1 MKVRCLQR
9 YSDLKL
15 GRDVS
20 EGEEL
25 EMTKERAEE
34 LAGTENKAGI
44 ALVEII
50 GKENE
55 PDQEKNEPDQEKNE
69 PDQAGNEPDQAGNE
83 PDQAES
89 EPVSESDT
97 KKKRTSKKK
106 EAEE

>member
-15 GRDVS
+15 GRDIL

-34 LAGTENKAGI
+34 LAGTENKAGV

-55 PDQEKNEPDQEKNE
+55 PDQEEN
-69 PDQAGNEPDQAGNE
+69 
-83 PDQAES
+83 

>member
-1 MKVRCLQR
+1 MKVRCLRR

-15 GRDVS
+15 GRDIL

-25 EMTKERAEE
+25 EMTKERAKE

-55 PDQEKNEPDQEKNE
+55 PDQ
-69 PDQAGNEPDQAGNE
+69 AGNE
-83 PDQAES
+83 PDQAEN

-106 EAEE
+106 VAEE

>member
-69 PDQAGNEPDQAGNE
+69 PDQAGNEPDQA
-83 PDQAES
+83 ES

>member
-1 MKVRCLQR
+1 MKVRCLRR

-15 GRDVS
+15 GRDVL

-25 EMTKERAEE
+25 EMAKERAEE

-50 GKENE
+50 GTENE
-55 PDQEKNEPDQEKNE
+55 T
-69 PDQAGNEPDQAGNE
+69 
-83 PDQAES
+83 DQAEN
-89 EPVSESDT
+89 ETDQAENETDQAENETVSESDT

-106 EAEE
+106 AADE

>member
-1 MKVRCLQR
+1 MKVRCLRR

-15 GRDVS
+15 GRDIL

-25 EMTKERAEE
+25 EMAKERAEE

-55 PDQEKNEPDQEKNE
+55 PDQAE
-69 PDQAGNEPDQAGNE
+69 NE

-106 EAEE
+106 AAEE

>member
-55 PDQEKNEPDQEKNE
+55 PDQEKNEPDQ
-69 PDQAGNEPDQAGNE
+69 
-83 PDQAES
+83 AES

>member
-69 PDQAGNEPDQAGNE
+69 PDQAGNEPDQA
-83 PDQAES
+83 ES

-97 KKKRTSKKK
+97 KRKRTSKKK

>member
-1 MKVRCLQR
+1 MKVRCLRR

-15 GRDVS
+15 GRDVL

-25 EMTKERAEE
+25 EMAKERAEE

-50 GKENE
+50 GTENE
-55 PDQEKNEPDQEKNE
+55 T
-69 PDQAGNEPDQAGNE
+69 
-83 PDQAES
+83 DQAEN
-89 EPVSESDT
+89 ETVSESDT

-106 EAEE
+106 AADE

>member
-1 MKVRCLQR
+1 MKVRCLRR

-15 GRDVS
+15 GRDIL

-55 PDQEKNEPDQEKNE
+55 PDQ
-69 PDQAGNEPDQAGNE
+69 AGNE

-89 EPVSESDT
+89 EAVSESDT

-106 EAEE
+106 AAEE

>member
-1 MKVRCLQR
+1 MKVRCLRR

-15 GRDVS
+15 GRDVL

-25 EMTKERAEE
+25 EMAKERAEE

-50 GKENE
+50 GTENE
-55 PDQEKNEPDQEKNE
+55 T
-69 PDQAGNEPDQAGNE
+69 
-83 PDQAES
+83 DQAEN
-89 EPVSESDT
+89 ETDQAENETDQAENETDQAENETVSESDT

-106 EAEE
+106 AADE

>member
-1 MKVRCLQR
+1 MRVRCLRR

-15 GRDVS
+15 GRDIL

-25 EMTKERAEE
+25 EMAKERAEE

-55 PDQEKNEPDQEKNE
+55 PDQAENGPDQAESE
-69 PDQAGNEPDQAGNE
+69 PDQAGSE

-106 EAEE
+106 AAEE

>member
-1 MKVRCLQR
+1 MKVRCLRR

-15 GRDVS
+15 GRDVL

-25 EMTKERAEE
+25 EMAKERAEE

-44 ALVEII
+44 ALVEIV
-50 GKENE
+50 GKE
-55 PDQEKNEPDQEKNE
+55 
-69 PDQAGNEPDQAGNE
+69 NEPDQAGNE

-106 EAEE
+106 AAEE

>member
-15 GRDVS
+15 GRDIL

-55 PDQEKNEPDQEKNE
+55 PDQAKNEPDQEENE
-69 PDQAGNEPDQAGNE
+69 PDQEENE
-83 PDQAES
+83 PDQAEN

-106 EAEE
+106 AAEE

>member
-1 MKVRCLQR
+1 MKVRCLRR

-15 GRDVS
+15 GRDVL

-25 EMTKERAEE
+25 EMAKERAEE

-50 GKENE
+50 GTENE
-55 PDQEKNEPDQEKNE
+55 T
-69 PDQAGNEPDQAGNE
+69 
-83 PDQAES
+83 DQAEN
-89 EPVSESDT
+89 ETDQAENETVSESDT

-106 EAEE
+106 AAEE

>member
-1 MKVRCLQR
+1 MKVRCLRR

-15 GRDVS
+15 ERDIL

-34 LAGTENKAGI
+34 LAGTENKAGV

-55 PDQEKNEPDQEKNE
+55 PDQEE
-69 PDQAGNEPDQAGNE
+69 NE
-83 PDQAES
+83 PDQAEN

-106 EAEE
+106 ASEE

>member
-69 PDQAGNEPDQAGNE
+69 LDQAGNE

>member
-1 MKVRCLQR
+1 MKVRCLRR

-15 GRDVS
+15 GRDIL

-25 EMTKERAEE
+25 EMAKERAEE

-55 PDQEKNEPDQEKNE
+55 PDQAENE
-69 PDQAGNEPDQAGNE
+69 PDQAENE

-106 EAEE
+106 AAEE

>member
-1 MKVRCLQR
+1 MKVRCLRR

-15 GRDVS
+15 GRDIL

-25 EMTKERAEE
+25 EMAKERAEE

-55 PDQEKNEPDQEKNE
+55 PDQ
-69 PDQAGNEPDQAGNE
+69 AGNEPDQAENEPDQAESE

-106 EAEE
+106 AAEE

>member
-1 MKVRCLQR
+1 MKVRCLRR

-15 GRDVS
+15 GRDVL

-25 EMTKERAEE
+25 EMAKERAEE

-50 GKENE
+50 GTENE
-55 PDQEKNEPDQEKNE
+55 T
-69 PDQAGNEPDQAGNE
+69 
-83 PDQAES
+83 DQAEN
-89 EPVSESDT
+89 ETDQAENETVSESDT

-106 EAEE
+106 AADE